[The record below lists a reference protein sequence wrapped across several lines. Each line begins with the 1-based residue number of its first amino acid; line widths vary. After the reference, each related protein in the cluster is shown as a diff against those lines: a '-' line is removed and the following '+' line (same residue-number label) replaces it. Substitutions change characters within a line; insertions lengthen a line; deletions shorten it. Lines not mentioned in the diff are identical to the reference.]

1 MCVSNPISHHNFAKW
16 DPIVTN
22 GDTRVFYVISREIS
36 GVSGY
41 VKGQGQG
48 HQKHEMHWLS
58 LNFWTGCHRDFWLVA
73 FCSLFKVAFVTQS
86 LRV

>member
-1 MCVSNPISHHNFAKW
+1 MRSDCYN
-16 DPIVTN
+16 TLY

-48 HQKHEMHWLS
+48 QGHQKHEMH
-58 LNFWTGCHRDFWLVA
+58 
-73 FCSLFKVAFVTQS
+73 
-86 LRV
+86 

>member
-1 MCVSNPISHHNFAKW
+1 MRSDCYN
-16 DPIVTN
+16 TLY

-48 HQKHEMHWLS
+48 HQKHEIH
-58 LNFWTGCHRDFWLVA
+58 
-73 FCSLFKVAFVTQS
+73 
-86 LRV
+86 

>member
-1 MCVSNPISHHNFAKW
+1 MRSDCYN
-16 DPIVTN
+16 TLY

-48 HQKHEMHWLS
+48 HHKNMKYTDW
-58 LNFWTGCHRDFWLVA
+58 A
-73 FCSLFKVAFVTQS
+73 VTFEPDVIETS
-86 LRV
+86 G